1 MVGMVSMSKVIKL
14 LIILCVFVV
23 TLPIGAA
30 KAQNYEALFRNFS
43 TNGLTYTER
52 RFLQAALAFEGHYV
66 GLFDGDWGRMSRE
79 AMQRYTVNEFGS
91 QPEEWHTAMLAL
103 SFFER
108 YQRDGWDMRYFP
120 VLKMSLMLPLK
131 TLIVDAPTEH
141 LLNYR
146 HRNSTLAVSVGRHSV
161 ATASNLHRYTMN
173 AHSTTEIPYSVRK
186 DNIAISTATTRD
198 GTKLY
203 TRSNYIDGG
212 WSTIMV
218 SAKSWDLNTLQ
229 AVSSSIAKG
238 NSAPLD
244 ITKGGKLIEVVKKTV
259 AFSTSADQTDIE
271 PPRTSIK
278 PDRKRGSGSGFVVS
292 DRGHVLTNAHVVEGC
307 SAILV
312 DGISGTLVDTSSEF
326 DLALLQAKLGDS
338 KSVAVFSASPAMLN
352 SDVTAVGFPYAGLL
366 GGINVTR
373 GSISSLKGLGG
384 DSNTFQITAP
394 VQSGNSGGPVLASDG
409 EVVGVVVSKLD
420 ATLMAQKGGDVP
432 QNVNF
437 AIRGEIAKLF
447 LAQNQ
452 VEAILSLDNVPLA
465 PEQLAKSAANF
476 TTFVE
481 CK

>member
-1 MVGMVSMSKVIKL
+1 MSKVIKL

-173 AHSTTEIPYSVRK
+173 AHSTTETPYSVRK

-476 TTFVE
+476 TTFIE

>member
-1 MVGMVSMSKVIKL
+1 MLGMVSMSKVKKL
-14 LIILCVFVV
+14 LILLCVLVV
-23 TLPIGAA
+23 TLPITAA

-66 GLFDGDWGRMSRE
+66 GLFDGDWGRMSQE

-108 YQRDGWDMRYFP
+108 YQSDGWDMRYFP
-120 VLKMSLMLPLK
+120 ALKMSLMLPL
-131 TLIVDAPTEH
+131 TSLIVDAPTEH

-146 HRNSTLAVSVGRHSV
+146 HRNSSLAVSVGRHSV

-173 AHSTTEIPYSVRK
+173 AHSNNETPYSVRK

-218 SAKSWDLNTLQ
+218 SAKPWDLNTLQ

-244 ITKGGKLIEVVKKTV
+244 ITRGGKLIEVVKKTI
-259 AFSTSADQTDIE
+259 ALSTSADETDIE
-271 PPRTSIK
+271 PPRTLNK
-278 PDRKRGSGSGFVVS
+278 PDRTGGSGSGFVVS
-292 DRGHVLTNAHVVEGC
+292 ASGHILTNAHVVKDC

-312 DGISGTLVDTSSEF
+312 DGISATLVDASSEF
-326 DLALLQAKLGDS
+326 DLALLQANLEDS
-338 KSVAVFSASPAMLN
+338 KRVAVFSASPAMLN

-452 VEAILSLDNVPLA
+452 VEAILSLDNVALA

-476 TTFVE
+476 TTFIE